1 MDNKPENPA
10 ETLNNIIKRLQAMEQ
25 TLSDLRALK
34 VDTYNEVT
42 KLMNPPTKYGE
53 RWTLTEKEQAVR
65 DCKDGIPIMDIA
77 KRLGRPFTT
86 TRAVIKKE
94 TGEWHRW

>member
-1 MDNKPENPA
+1 MDNKPGNPA
-10 ETLNNIIKRLQAMEQ
+10 ETLNNIISRLQAMEQ
-25 TLSDLRALK
+25 TLSDLHTLK

-65 DCKDGIPIMDIA
+65 DCNDGIPIRDIA

-86 TRAVIKKE
+86 TQVVIKKE
-94 TGEWHRW
+94 TGTWHRW